1 MTLQRAWG
9 AGARALAGVL
19 VVLGCALAGSSAHAQ
34 ASADSKEY
42 RAAIDV
48 AVREY
53 SAGNWEEAL
62 LRFRNAHAIYPNA
75 RTLRGMGLTA
85 YELRDYVRA
94 IGWLQDAINSTDNAL
109 TAEQRVETEKAVVAA
124 RDYAV
129 RLTLSIEPSNAAI
142 AVDGAPAVRDEAGLI
157 LMNPGEHELLA
168 EAQGYEALRRT
179 LRVDAGDRPTLAL
192 RLQARGAEASL
203 AAPPAAL
210 EESGDDSVL
219 PWVAIG
225 AGVAVTATGAVF
237 LGMALADK
245 AEVEDAPDGT
255 RWSAIEDAE
264 GRVGTFSAL
273 GFVLLGVG
281 IAGTTAG
288 IVWQLSEDSEQPVQA
303 SVGLDHVALK
313 GAF

>member
-1 MTLQRAWG
+1 MTLERAWG

-19 VVLGCALAGSSAHAQ
+19 VMLGCTLADASAHAQ

-42 RAAIDV
+42 RSTIDL

-109 TAEQRVETEKAVVAA
+109 TAEQRTETEKALAAA

-129 RLTLSIEPSNAAI
+129 RLTLSIEPTNAAVTI
-142 AVDGAPAVRDEAGLI
+142 DGAPPVRDEAGLI
-157 LMNPGEHELLA
+157 LMNPGEHELIA
-168 EAQGYEALRRT
+168 EAEGYEAVRRALRAN
-179 LRVDAGDRPTLAL
+179 AGDRPTLV
-192 RLQARGAEASL
+192 LQLQVRGAEASL

-210 EESGDDSVL
+210 ERSTDGSVL
-219 PWVAIG
+219 PWIVIG
-225 AGVAVTATGAVF
+225 AGVAVTVTGAVF
-237 LGMALADK
+237 LGLSLSDK

-264 GRVGTFSAL
+264 GRVGTFSAI

-281 IAGTTAG
+281 VAGTTAG
-288 IVWQLSEDSEQPVQA
+288 IMWKLSEDSERPVQA
-303 SVGLDHVALK
+303 SVGLDHIALK